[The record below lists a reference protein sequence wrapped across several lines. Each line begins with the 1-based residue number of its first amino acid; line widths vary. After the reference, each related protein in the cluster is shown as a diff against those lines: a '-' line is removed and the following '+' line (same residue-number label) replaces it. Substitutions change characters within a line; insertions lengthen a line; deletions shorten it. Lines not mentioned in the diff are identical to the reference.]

1 MHLTSSIARVLLQV
15 IGTKSPAL
23 RSIKGSGLL
32 STILTMARP
41 KYTFVND
48 WLLH

>member
-1 MHLTSSIARVLLQV
+1 MHLTSSIARVLSV
-15 IGTKSPAL
+15 IGTKTPAL
-23 RSIKGSGLL
+23 RSIKDSGLL